1 MVQSGGGAVN
11 ANPAIHVTIGPPMR
25 PILLIE
31 DDPSDAMLV
40 RDTLEQVNL
49 VNGIDVANNV
59 EAARTYVKRKM
70 PALIISDIHL
80 PGESGLDFLHWLRDQ
95 PAPLGGIPVIMM
107 SVSTDEVHHMRAS
120 ALRALVF
127 MTKPIKRE
135 VLLDQLRGLGLLV
148 THIPQGE
155 QAGFM
160 IEYRTH

>member
-1 MVQSGGGAVN
+1 
-11 ANPAIHVTIGPPMR
+11 
-25 PILLIE
+25 
-31 DDPSDAMLV
+31 
-40 RDTLEQVNL
+40 
-49 VNGIDVANNV
+49 
-59 EAARTYVKRKM
+59 M

-80 PGESGLDFLHWLRDQ
+80 PGQSGLDFLDWLRDR
-95 PAPLGGIPVIMM
+95 PAPLGNVPVIMM

-148 THIPQGE
+148 THIPRGE
-155 QAGFM
+155 QAGLV

>member
-1 MVQSGGGAVN
+1 MLA
-11 ANPAIHVTIGPPMR
+11 MR

-31 DDPSDAMLV
+31 DDPNDVLLV

-49 VNGIDVANNV
+49 VNDIDVATTV
-59 EAARTYVKRKM
+59 EAARTYVKRRM

-80 PGESGLDFLHWLRDQ
+80 PGDSGLDFLHWLREQ
-95 PAPLGGIPVIMM
+95 PAPLGSVPVIMM

-120 ALRALVF
+120 ALRALIF
-127 MTKPIKRE
+127 MTKPIKQE

-148 THIPQGE
+148 THIPPGE
-155 QAGFM
+155 QAGLM

>member
-1 MVQSGGGAVN
+1 
-11 ANPAIHVTIGPPMR
+11 MR

-31 DDPSDAMLV
+31 DDVNDAVLV
-40 RDTLEQVNL
+40 HDTLGQVNL
-49 VNGIDVANNV
+49 INDIEIASTA
-59 EAARTYVKRKM
+59 EAARAFVLRTM

-80 PGESGLDFLHWLRDQ
+80 PGESGLDFLQWLRDQ
-95 PAPLGGIPVIMM
+95 PGSLGSVPVIMM
-107 SVSTDEVHHMRAS
+107 SVSTDEVHHLRAWT
-120 ALRALVF
+120 LRALIF

-155 QAGFM
+155 QAGLM

>member
-1 MVQSGGGAVN
+1 
-11 ANPAIHVTIGPPMR
+11 MR

-31 DDPSDAMLV
+31 DDPSDVLLV

-49 VNGIDVANNV
+49 INDIDVATTV
-59 EAARTYVKRKM
+59 DAARTYVQRKM

-80 PGESGLDFLHWLRDQ
+80 PGESGLDFLHWLREQ
-95 PAPLGGIPVIMM
+95 SSPLGNVPVIMM

-120 ALRALVF
+120 ALRALIF
-127 MTKPIKRE
+127 MTKPIKQE

-155 QAGFM
+155 QAGLI

>member
-1 MVQSGGGAVN
+1 
-11 ANPAIHVTIGPPMR
+11 MR

-49 VNGIDVANNV
+49 INEIDVATNV

-95 PAPLGGIPVIMM
+95 PVPLGSVPVIMM
-107 SVSTDEVHHMRAS
+107 SVSTDEVRAS
-120 ALRALVF
+120 ALRALIF

>member
-1 MVQSGGGAVN
+1 
-11 ANPAIHVTIGPPMR
+11 MR
-25 PILLIE
+25 PILLLE
-31 DDPSDAMLV
+31 DDPTDALLV

-49 VNGIDVANNV
+49 INEIDVVTTV
-59 EAARTYVKRKM
+59 EAARTYVTRKM

-80 PGESGLDFLHWLRDQ
+80 PGESGLDFLNWLRDQ
-95 PAPLGGIPVIMM
+95 AAPLGSVPVIMM

-120 ALRALVF
+120 ALRALIF

>member
-1 MVQSGGGAVN
+1 MQA
-11 ANPAIHVTIGPPMR
+11 MR

-31 DDPSDAMLV
+31 DDAHDAMLV
-40 RDTLEQVNL
+40 RETLEQVNL
-49 VNGIDVANNV
+49 INDIDVATTV
-59 EAARTYVKRKM
+59 ESARRYVLQDM
-70 PALIISDIHL
+70 PALIIADIHL

-95 PAPLGGIPVIMM
+95 AGPLGGVPVIMM

-120 ALRALVF
+120 ALRALIF

-155 QAGFM
+155 QAGLI

>member
-1 MVQSGGGAVN
+1 
-11 ANPAIHVTIGPPMR
+11 MR

-31 DDPSDAMLV
+31 DDPNDVLLV
-40 RDTLEQVNL
+40 RDTLDQVNL
-49 VNGIDVANNV
+49 INDIDVATTV
-59 EAARTYVKRKM
+59 DAARAYVQRKM

-80 PGESGLDFLHWLRDQ
+80 PGESGLDFLHWLREQ
-95 PAPLGGIPVIMM
+95 PAPLGSVPVIMM

-120 ALRALVF
+120 ALRALIF
-127 MTKPIKRE
+127 MTKPIKQE

-155 QAGFM
+155 QAGLI

>member
-1 MVQSGGGAVN
+1 
-11 ANPAIHVTIGPPMR
+11 MR

-31 DDPSDAMLV
+31 DDPNDVLLV

-49 VNGIDVANNV
+49 INDIDVATTV
-59 EAARTYVKRKM
+59 EAARAYVMRKM

-80 PGESGLDFLHWLRDQ
+80 PGESGLDFLHWLRGQ
-95 PAPLGGIPVIMM
+95 PAPLGGVPVIMM

-120 ALRALVF
+120 ALRALIF
-127 MTKPIKRE
+127 MTKPIKQE

-155 QAGFM
+155 QAGLI

>member
-1 MVQSGGGAVN
+1 MLAV
-11 ANPAIHVTIGPPMR
+11 R

-31 DDPSDAMLV
+31 DDPNDALLV
-40 RDTLEQVNL
+40 RDTLGQVNL
-49 VNGIDVANNV
+49 INDIDVATTV
-59 EAARTYVKRKM
+59 EAAKKYVTRKM

-80 PGESGLDFLHWLRDQ
+80 PGESGLDFLHWLRDR
-95 PAPLGGIPVIMM
+95 PAPLGNVPVIMM

-120 ALRALVF
+120 TLRALIF

-155 QAGFM
+155 QPGLV

>member
-1 MVQSGGGAVN
+1 
-11 ANPAIHVTIGPPMR
+11 MR
-25 PILLIE
+25 PILIIE
-31 DDPSDAMLV
+31 DDPNDVLLV

-49 VNGIDVANNV
+49 INDIDVATTV
-59 EAARTYVKRKM
+59 DSARTYVQRKM

-80 PGESGLDFLHWLRDQ
+80 PGESGLDFLHWLREQ
-95 PAPLGGIPVIMM
+95 PAPLGNVPVIMM

-120 ALRALVF
+120 ALRALIF
-127 MTKPIKRE
+127 MTKPIKQE

-155 QAGFM
+155 QAGLI

>member
-1 MVQSGGGAVN
+1 M
-11 ANPAIHVTIGPPMR
+11 H

-31 DDPSDAMLV
+31 DDSSDAMLI

-49 VNGIDVANNV
+49 MNAIDVATNV
-59 EAARTYVKRKM
+59 ETARAYVKRKM

-95 PAPLGGIPVIMM
+95 PVPLGSVPVIMM
-107 SVSTDEVHHMRAS
+107 SVSTDEVHHLRAS

-148 THIPQGE
+148 THLPQGE
-155 QAGFM
+155 QAGLM
-160 IEYRTH
+160 LEYRTH

>member
-1 MVQSGGGAVN
+1 
-11 ANPAIHVTIGPPMR
+11 MR
-25 PILLIE
+25 PILLVE
-31 DDPSDAMLV
+31 DDPNDALLV

-49 VNGIDVANNV
+49 INDIEIATTT
-59 EAARTYVKRKM
+59 EAARTFVRRTM

-80 PGESGLDFLHWLRDQ
+80 PGESGLDFLQWLRDQ
-95 PAPLGGIPVIMM
+95 PGSLGSVPVIMM
-107 SVSTDEVHHMRAS
+107 SVSTDEVHHLRAS
-120 ALRALVF
+120 SLRALIF

-155 QAGFM
+155 QAGLI

>member
-1 MVQSGGGAVN
+1 
-11 ANPAIHVTIGPPMR
+11 MR

-31 DDPSDAMLV
+31 DDPNDVLLV

-49 VNGIDVANNV
+49 INDIDVATTV
-59 EAARTYVKRKM
+59 EAARAYVLRKM
-70 PALIISDIHL
+70 PALIVSDIHL
-80 PGESGLDFLHWLRDQ
+80 PGESGLDFLHWLRGQ
-95 PAPLGGIPVIMM
+95 PAPLGGVPVIMM

-120 ALRALVF
+120 ALRALIF
-127 MTKPIKRE
+127 MTKPIKQE

-155 QAGFM
+155 QAGLI